1 MFFPLL
7 FLQQIDHKSHLVR
20 EVIDKIVETIPEKDQ
35 REEMA
40 SIVNEFEKILTEA
53 IPCLAGRIFLQNS
66 KYHSI
71 VTLVL
76 QKDD

>member
-1 MFFPLL
+1 MFSL
-7 FLQQIDHKSHLVR
+7 FYFFQQIDHKSHLVR

-35 REEMA
+35 RENMT
-40 SIVNEFEKILTEA
+40 SIVNEFEKILSEA
-53 IPCLAGRIFLQNS
+53 IPCLAGKIFLQNS

>member
-1 MFFPLL
+1 MFSHSYF
-7 FLQQIDHKSHLVR
+7 FQQIVHKSHLVR
-20 EVIDKIVETIPEKDQ
+20 EVIDKIVQSIPEKDQ

-53 IPCLAGRIFLQNS
+53 FSCLAGRIFLQNS

-71 VTLVL
+71 LTLVL